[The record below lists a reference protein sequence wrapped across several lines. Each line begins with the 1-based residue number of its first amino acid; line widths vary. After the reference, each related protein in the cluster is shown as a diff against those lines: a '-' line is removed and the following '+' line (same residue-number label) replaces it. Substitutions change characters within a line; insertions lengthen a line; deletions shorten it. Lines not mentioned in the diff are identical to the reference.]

1 MNATLIILLT
11 FFLGLQVGGALSR
24 DAMARQIS
32 KAANQL
38 CNAPYRPYEIK
49 PVLHRDQECST
60 KLVEKFP
67 ILIGELAWQSQ
78 VSHAQAR
85 NKVF

>member
-1 MNATLIILLT
+1 VTSTLIILLT

-67 ILIGELAWQSQ
+67 ILTTEFKHRCLIE
-78 VSHAQAR
+78 HIMCQA
-85 NKVF
+85 KA